1 MAKRVSPRKIKIHNQ
16 YTYDQVADALG
27 VTVQTV
33 RLWRQD
39 GLDVLDSQKP
49 HLILGFAIKEFLNK
63 RSNKPERRLA
73 RDQFLCMTCN
83 APRRANGGMAD
94 YTPYTATRGRLEAL
108 CEACEGLCG
117 KFASP
122 KICAELA
129 TILTI
134 ATRNRNG
141 P

>member
-1 MAKRVSPRKIKIHNQ
+1 MAKRVSPRKIKIHSQ
-16 YTYDQVADALG
+16 YTYEQLADALG
-27 VTVQTV
+27 VSVQTV
-33 RLWRQD
+33 RSWRPE
-39 GLDVLDSQKP
+39 GLEVLVSQKP

-83 APRRANGGMAD
+83 APRRAYGGMAD
-94 YTPYTATRGRLEAL
+94 YLPYNDTRGRLEAL
-108 CEACEGLCG
+108 CEACQGLCG

-129 TILTI
+129 PILTI
-134 ATRNRNG
+134 ATRNMNR